1 VLRRSAIS
9 NPVGGRAEAGG
20 GGEGSR
26 RPAIRKI
33 VYRKDRE
40 TIEED
45 YFIPRVPRV
54 IG

>member
-1 VLRRSAIS
+1 MLRRSVIS
-9 NPVGGRAEAGG
+9 NPVGGGAEAG

-26 RPAIRKI
+26 RPAIRKM

-40 TIEED
+40 MIEEG
-45 YFIPRVPRV
+45 YFIPRAPRV